1 MTDRSEFS
9 AVFARLKSLLR
20 SHKAS
25 LVVVNDT
32 RDYYYLN
39 TRWVTKEGKPIFFG
53 AVWKGK
59 GYVSYYL
66 MPVYK
71 CPGLMKRASAG
82 LKKHQQGKSCFNFTT
97 MDPALFR
104 ELSKITRAGLAEF
117 RGMYEES
124 R

>member
-1 MTDRSEFS
+1 MKDREEFS
-9 AVFARLKSLLR
+9 AVFAKLKSLLH
-20 SHKAS
+20 SHAAS

-39 TRWVTKEGKPIFFG
+39 TRWVTKDGKPIFFG

-71 CPGLMKRASAG
+71 CPGLMKRASPG
-82 LKKHQQGKSCFNFTT
+82 LKKHQQGKSCFNFTR
-97 MDPALFR
+97 MDSSLFR
-104 ELSKITRAGLAEF
+104 ELSKITKAGLAEF
-117 RGMYEES
+117 RVMYS
-124 R
+124 PQK